1 MAMEN
6 TARKMEQQDE
16 FEEQM
21 DADLDAML
29 DSYMDED
36 KVEEKYDNMDRAAYD
51 KEQEKLKDAIQQQVE
66 ASMAAAPEPAKQAV
80 QESANELYSAMD
92 GVHDAET
99 YFTAEPKTWKDFGTK
114 HLKEMQDAMQEAKS
128 LTRQSLTDARD
139 TVKEGFVDKTAQVVG
154 TMKEAAAF
162 LHHEQDRIEE
172 ENLTMRKALDE
183 VAENMRILQAI
194 AQKSE
199 DAALMQKLADAK
211 KDIQDMAL
219 TFGNMYAVSA
229 KKENPK
235 FIPAHAKMC
244 INKAKQALVATAFTV
259 STMAT
264 MAKSAARDMKDKS
277 HKTLHSIFD
286 RVKKAA
292 QKAKAYMSEVKQ
304 TFSKGIMKTA
314 EKVKTIPDYKAFVGA
329 GIIKPGQTF
338 EEVMLKEMARRY
350 VQQQAKDGATKKEIH
365 EGADKFAKLFAG
377 AVQKE
382 TSHYVSRRLLEEND
396 KSQQH

>member
-1 MAMEN
+1 MMAMEN

-154 TMKEAAAF
+154 TMKEAAASIGV
-162 LHHEQDRIEE
+162 HE
-172 ENLTMRKALDE
+172 
-183 VAENMRILQAI
+183 
-194 AQKSE
+194 S
-199 DAALMQKLADAK
+199 
-211 KDIQDMAL
+211 
-219 TFGNMYAVSA
+219 
-229 KKENPK
+229 
-235 FIPAHAKMC
+235 
-244 INKAKQALVATAFTV
+244 TV
-259 STMAT
+259 SRAVRDKYLQCAHGVYPMNYFFTG
-264 MAKSAARDMKDKS
+264 AASRQS
-277 HKTLHSIFD
+277 NGASVSSD
-286 RVKKAA
+286 RVKT
-292 QKAKAYMSEVKQ
+292 MLRDIIDSENHNKPY
-304 TFSKGIMKTA
+304 SDRILSEMLARKGIA
-314 EKVKTIPDYKAFVGA
+314 
-329 GIIKPGQTF
+329 
-338 EEVMLKEMARRY
+338 
-350 VQQQAKDGATKKEIH
+350 
-365 EGADKFAKLFAG
+365 
-377 AVQKE
+377 
-382 TSHYVSRRLLEEND
+382 VSRRTVAKYRESMGIRDASGRKVFD
-396 KSQQH
+396 KK